1 MLNFLIFMLASTL
14 RMGTPIAL
22 TALGGLTSERSGV
35 VNIGLEG
42 IMLASAFGA
51 VLGSYLTGNPWI
63 GVLTAILVG
72 VLISAIHSVISI
84 TWGGN
89 QSVSSMALVLLATG
103 FSGVGLKA
111 VFGQQGQLSAGSEP
125 GAYADSFVDSG
136 GGRIFIRFVP
146 LRVYRVS
153 GADSDSLYV

>member
-22 TALGGLTSERSGV
+22 TALGGLW
-35 VNIGLEG
+35 
-42 IMLASAFGA
+42 AA
-51 VLGSYLTGNPWI
+51 
-63 GVLTAILVG
+63 
-72 VLISAIHSVISI
+72 
-84 TWGGN
+84 
-89 QSVSSMALVLLATG
+89 
-103 FSGVGLKA
+103 
-111 VFGQQGQLSAGSEP
+111 GQLSAGSEP

>member
-51 VLGSYLTGNPWI
+51 CWEAISQGTRGS
-63 GVLTAILVG
+63 AC
-72 VLISAIHSVISI
+72 
-84 TWGGN
+84 
-89 QSVSSMALVLLATG
+89 
-103 FSGVGLKA
+103 
-111 VFGQQGQLSAGSEP
+111 
-125 GAYADSFVDSG
+125 
-136 GGRIFIRFVP
+136 
-146 LRVYRVS
+146 
-153 GADSDSLYV
+153 